1 MLDSD
6 YRCLLWIRPIMKR
19 IERRLREYIKEHQEV
34 TAYQMAEYFN
44 KDPKVM
50 KRILATMLKGGSIVS
65 KDKLND

>member
-1 MLDSD
+1 
-6 YRCLLWIRPIMKR
+6 MKR